1 MRPRVLL
8 VRVPSVF
15 LTLLAAAAIAA
26 APSYYSNQIPPQRF
40 QHDTAVQLQ
49 LSGQNGI
56 DRACHKAFGAPPAGM
71 KTDACEIDGRVF
83 APNPCAFPQ
92 SDAYARLLCHE
103 IGHAN
108 GWPAS
113 HGD

>member
-1 MRPRVLL
+1 MFV
-8 VRVPSVF
+8 
-15 LTLLAAAAIAA
+15 TLLAAAAAA
-26 APSYYSNQIPPQRF
+26 LSAPSYYTDQTPPERFRRDTTVRLQITGQDGINQ
-40 QHDTAVQLQ
+40 
-49 LSGQNGI
+49 
-56 DRACHKAFGAPPAGM
+56 ACHKAFGPPPPGM
-71 KTDACEIDGRVF
+71 KTDACEIDGRVI
-83 APNPCAFPQ
+83 APNPCAFPA